1 MLWLIER
8 WFSGGVWLRIV
19 SVIAIGAVVALV
31 AWLCL
36 IRPQY
41 SLLEQ
46 LQKGNELT
54 SQQLADV
61 RHKIGKLTPLSMPL
75 KPSNAPFFSVAEFV
89 GQAHGKLLKWQP
101 DVKQGTLEM
110 LLPWEKLPES
120 FSRLAEY
127 HVVAGHSF
135 TITAQGELLKLV
147 LAMEFADEP

>member
-1 MLWLIER
+1 MLLIER
-8 WFSGGVWLRIV
+8 WFNGGVWLRIV
-19 SVIAIGAVVALV
+19 SLIATGAGVALV

-36 IRPQY
+36 IRPQS
-41 SLLEQ
+41 SLLQQ
-46 LQKGNELT
+46 LQNGNERT

-61 RHKIGKLTPLSMPL
+61 RRKIGKLTALNTPLE
-75 KPSNAPFFSVAEFV
+75 PSNDPFFSVAEFV
-89 GQAHGKLLKWQP
+89 GQAQGKLLKWQP
-101 DVKQGTLEM
+101 DEKQGTLEM

-127 HVVAGHSF
+127 RVVAGHSF